1 MGKLFRQIFKE
12 DIKTVLPWM
21 LAPALLSLLAMFIHK
36 TTGASSFPL
45 VVFVTITLMAAAPL
59 VSIVTL
65 ASNDNDRFYGKKA
78 AFYTS
83 LPYTSREVTSA
94 RFLNFVLNGLI
105 IGIFAT
111 LNIMFFAISDTGVLS
126 LKEFIK
132 YALGNIDPIL
142 VEYLG
147 KYFGVVALFCLV
159 FALQIMAANTLGSS
173 RPFNAIGKAARP
185 LIFVVIFIGHAML
198 NTRLLGAFQ
207 DHNPGII
214 EAHTRTLENG
224 DLVTITKISWQ
235 SFIIASL
242 ILIVSAI
249 IYFAIVNYFHKEK
262 ISVE

>member
-12 DIKTVLPWM
+12 DVKTVLPWM
-21 LAPALLSLLAMFIHK
+21 MAPALLSLLAMFIHK
-36 TTGASSFPL
+36 TTGASSFAL

-94 RFLNFVLNGLI
+94 RLLNFVLNGLI
-105 IGIFAT
+105 IGIFAI

-126 LKEFIK
+126 LKEFIQ
-132 YALGNIDPIL
+132 YAMSNIDSFL
-142 VEYLG
+142 AGYLS
-147 KYFGVVALFCLV
+147 KYFCVVALFCLV

-185 LIFVVIFIGHAML
+185 LIFVVIIIGHAML
-198 NTRLLGAFQ
+198 STRLLGLFL
-207 DHNPGII
+207 DHDPGLI
-214 EAHTRTLENG
+214 EAYTRILQDGST
-224 DLVTITKISWQ
+224 VTITNISWQ
-235 SFIIASL
+235 SFITASL
-242 ILIVSAI
+242 ISIVSAI

>member
-12 DIKTVLPWM
+12 DVKTVLPWM
-21 LAPALLSLLAMFIHK
+21 MAPVLLSLLAMFIHK
-36 TTGASSFPL
+36 TTGASSFAL

-83 LPYTSREVTSA
+83 LPYTSREVTWT
-94 RFLNFVLNGLI
+94 RLLNFVLNGLI
-105 IGIFAT
+105 IGIFAI

-126 LKEFIK
+126 LVEFIK

-142 VEYLG
+142 VEYFG
-147 KYFGVVALFCLV
+147 NYFGVVALFCLV

-198 NTRLLGAFQ
+198 STRLLGAFQ
-207 DHNPGII
+207 DHNLAHI
-214 EAHTRTLENG
+214 EEYTRALQNG
-224 DLVTITKISWQ
+224 SIVTFTKISWQ
-235 SFIIASL
+235 SFLVSSL
-242 ILIVSAI
+242 IVIISAL
-249 IYFAIVNYFHKEK
+249 IYFAIINYFHKEK